1 MQDISFYL
9 IHNNSCDRIY
19 IRSRLK
25 NLSNNLNIDLIE
37 IYKQRNNFKKKITF
51 KDKFKILIIY
61 FLRIL
66 YNLKHKKE
74 LSFNFGFFKLK
85 SFFYFINSSIK
96 LFLKNKDDSLKTYQH
111 IKIEEL
117 VTQKHIRAWKHFLK
131 SKKEIMVIFE
141 DDAICKTDSEIR
153 LKDFFNQLSSIDFDN
168 FFIDFAGGLDP
179 NDVIP
184 KTKIKKLNYQFMIVK
199 GIYTNTAC
207 SYLINRN
214 LVKKLYMEYQRS
226 KLNPSFPIDHLINK
240 LGLTINKTTNIFS
253 IHFHKPLFTH
263 GSFKGNIK
271 SWQV

>member
-1 MQDISFYL
+1 MKDISFYL
-9 IHNNSCDRIY
+9 IHNKSYERINL
-19 IRSRLK
+19 RSRLK
-25 NLSNNLNIDLIE
+25 SLSSNLSIDLIE

-61 FLRIL
+61 YSRIF

-74 LSFNFGFFKLK
+74 LSFEFYFLNLK

-96 LFLKNKDDSLKTYQH
+96 IFLKNKDDILKTYKH
-111 IKIEEL
+111 IKIEEI

-131 SKKEIMVIFE
+131 TKKEIMVIFE
-141 DDAICKTDSEIR
+141 DDAICKPDSEIR
-153 LKDFFNQLSSIDFDN
+153 LKDFFNQLNNIDFDN

-184 KTKIKKLNYQFMIVK
+184 KRKIKKSNFEFMIVK

-214 LVKKLYMEYQRS
+214 LVKKLYSEYQKS

-240 LGLTINKTTNIFS
+240 LGLKIKKTKNIFS

>member
-1 MQDISFYL
+1 MKDISFYL
-9 IHNNSCDRIY
+9 IHNKSYERINL
-19 IRSRLK
+19 RSRLK
-25 NLSNNLNIDLIE
+25 SLSSNLSIDLIE

-61 FLRIL
+61 FLRFF

-74 LSFNFGFFKLK
+74 LSFNFYFFKLK
-85 SFFYFINSSIK
+85 SFFYFINTSIK

-153 LKDFFNQLSSIDFDN
+153 LKDFFKKLNNVDFDN
-168 FFIDFAGGLDP
+168 FFVDFAGGLDP

-184 KTKIKKLNYQFMIVK
+184 KIKIKKLNYQFMIVK

-214 LVKKLYMEYQRS
+214 LVKQLYREYQRS
-226 KLNPSFPIDHLINK
+226 KLNRSFPIDHLINK
-240 LGLTINKTTNIFS
+240 LGLTINKTTNICS